1 MTRLPPASSVITQAP
16 ALMPL
21 DGAGVGHGQRAVSSS
36 DVAQGAGFGNV
47 RQLFDRSG
55 SGAGRTGMGLPIAA
69 RPLPDT
75 LTINKESLPPA
86 LQALATQ
93 DDFGRKVAAMA
104 LAKGPDSVNHL
115 SDLQELLHS
124 PFWQLREAAVIALGA
139 LKDVSSTRRIQALL
153 WDQKILVVAAALR
166 ALFYMGPA
174 EGESRQEFLSRF
186 DELLDSGSRIRVIL
200 QQEIEH
206 FQKKTQT
213 QNGK

>member
-16 ALMPL
+16 PLMPL
-21 DGAGVGHGQRAVSSS
+21 DGAGVVRGQQAVSAK
-36 DVAQGAGFGNV
+36 DVAQGAGLGNV
-47 RQLFDRSG
+47 RQLFDRPG
-55 SGAGRTGMGLPIAA
+55 SKTRHAGMGPPIAA

-93 DDFGRKVAAMA
+93 DDFDRKVAAMA
-104 LAKGPDSVNHL
+104 LAKGPNSTSHL
-115 SDLQELLHS
+115 SHLQELLHS

-153 WDQKILVVAAALR
+153 WDQEIRVVAAALR

-186 DELLDSGSRIRVIL
+186 DELLDSGSRIRVTL
-200 QQEIEH
+200 QQEIEY
-206 FQKKTQT
+206 FQRRVP
-213 QNGK
+213 NGG